1 MTTTEANLIL
11 KEREE
16 SFLLADG
23 LEKAFI
29 GIGYQFHTP
38 IALYSKNRAI
48 QCLMDKGM
56 DEEQA
61 HEYFDYNVIG
71 SYVGEQTPIF
81 LEDAS

>member
-1 MTTTEANLIL
+1 MTTVEADKLL

-16 SFLLADG
+16 SVLFADG
-23 LEKAFI
+23 LEEAFI
-29 GIGYQFHTP
+29 GIGYQFNTP
-38 IALYSKNRAI
+38 ISIYSKKKAI
-48 QCLMDKGM
+48 QYFMEQGM